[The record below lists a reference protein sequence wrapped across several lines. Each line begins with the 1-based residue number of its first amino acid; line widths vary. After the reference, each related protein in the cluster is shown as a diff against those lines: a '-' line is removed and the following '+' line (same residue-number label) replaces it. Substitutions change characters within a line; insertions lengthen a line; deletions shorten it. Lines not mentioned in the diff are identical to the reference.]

1 MSEFSRLSQVL
12 IDHPLLE
19 PPELS
24 VLRARSR
31 RRQRRR
37 LAGFSMTAAVVVLG
51 AFGLITLPA
60 GGGQGKA
67 RLAAYFEE
75 GVSVPDGTL
84 AAVGL
89 PALVTAPTKVTPVGS
104 TAASEGA
111 VVYVGAGYCPYCAL
125 QRWALLVALSKF
137 GTFSELSNA
146 VYSSSSDIYP
156 DLASWSF
163 VGAQYTSPYFS
174 FEPAELDSSTPDT
187 QGAYQPLQTMTP
199 GEQAA
204 YEQFDPQRGLPFV
217 DIGNQYVTV
226 GASASPAPLEG
237 LSLEQ
242 IGSSLENA
250 SSPVAQAVDGSANYL
265 VAAMCKVVHGGGP
278 AICSTATTSEAL
290 AAMGSGNPPSTTTT
304 STAPGAPTTLPQST
318 GPSGSSSGAAGESSA
333 IQQLALTEVSN
344 GMSPPKLEPAP
355 FEQRLLAVHPLTY
368 AIYREAL
375 SAMAACA
382 EQAMP
387 GLKVTFSPNQGYPY
401 LEDVEASAPQGST
414 TPGSAGGSSTV
425 NPMNATM
432 AMCESQYSAQV
443 EATWT
448 LQDHDAGQ

>member
-37 LAGFSMTAAVVVLG
+37 LAGFSMTAAMVLA
-51 AFGLITLPA
+51 AFGLIALP
-60 GGGQGKA
+60 GGRGPGNV
-67 RLAAYFEE
+67 RLAAYFQA
-75 GVSVPDGTL
+75 GVSVPDATL

-89 PALVTAPTKVTPVGS
+89 PASVTTPTKVTTLGP
-104 TAASEGA
+104 TAASNGA
-111 VVYVGAGYCPYCAL
+111 VVYVGAGFCPYCAL

-137 GTFSELSNA
+137 GTFSELSSA

-156 DLASWSF
+156 NLASWSF
-163 VGAQYTSPYFS
+163 AGVQYSSPYFS
-174 FEPAELDSSTPDT
+174 FEPTELGSSTPGI
-187 QGAYQPLQTMTP
+187 QGTYQPPQMMTP

-204 YEQFDPQRGLPFV
+204 YEQFDPQKGLPFV
-217 DIGNQYVTV
+217 DIGNQYVAV
-226 GASASPAPLEG
+226 GAIASPAPLEG

-242 IGSSLENA
+242 IGSSLENP

-265 VAAMCKVVHGGGP
+265 VAAMCRLVHGGGP

-290 AAMGSGNPPSTTTT
+290 VAMGSGNPPSTTT

-318 GPSGSSSGAAGESSA
+318 GDSGSSSGAAEESSP
-333 IQQLALTEVSN
+333 IQQLALAEVSN

-375 SAMAACA
+375 SAMASCA
-382 EQAMP
+382 ERAMP
-387 GLKVTFSPNQGYPY
+387 GLIVTFSPNQGYPY
-401 LEDVEASAPQGST
+401 LEDVDVSAPQGST
-414 TPGSAGGSSTV
+414 TPGSPGGSSST
-425 NPMNATM
+425 NQTIATM
-432 AMCESQYSAQV
+432 AICESQYSAQV

-448 LQDHDAGQ
+448 LQDHHSGQ